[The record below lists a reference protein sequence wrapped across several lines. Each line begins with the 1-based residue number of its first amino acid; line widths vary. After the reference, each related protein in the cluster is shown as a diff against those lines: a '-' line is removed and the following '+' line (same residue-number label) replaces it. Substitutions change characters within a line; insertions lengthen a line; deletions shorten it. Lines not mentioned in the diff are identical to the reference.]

1 MISPIIKS
9 LYADQL
15 LPASPLAAM
24 AFETLALNSGKI
36 GELNITPDLFSQF
49 MKKGSK

>member
-1 MISPIIKS
+1 Q
-9 LYADQL
+9 QL
-15 LPASPLAAM
+15 MAM

-49 MKKGSK
+49 MKKRG

>member
-1 MISPIIKS
+1 M
-9 LYADQL
+9 
-15 LPASPLAAM
+15 ASFNVSILFETPP